1 MMDLDPEA
9 RRILELTREARTP
22 SARDKARVD
31 RLVGAALALGSAT
44 SHAASGGAATKVV
57 GTAAAIK
64 WTGIALLAIGGAG
77 YVGWKAAH
85 RSPPP
90 APVVAVAPA
99 AVPPEAPA
107 PIGQTMAAAEPEP
120 AAPAALEP
128 SEEPSSLRA
137 GAAPRSSHAKAAE
150 GTLPEELDLLHD
162 AQAKWRAGNAAAAL
176 SLLSE
181 HRKRFPRSQLA
192 SERDA
197 LTVLSLCA
205 TNRTAEAR
213 KLARR
218 FLQTAQRSPLRTSV
232 EESCGGR

>member
-9 RRILELTREARTP
+9 RRILELTRDARTP
-22 SARDKARVD
+22 SVRDKARVD
-31 RLVGAALALGSAT
+31 RLLGAALALGSAT

-57 GTAAAIK
+57 GTATAIK
-64 WTGIALLAIGGAG
+64 WAGIALLAIGGTG
-77 YVGWKAAH
+77 YVGWRVSH
-85 RSPPP
+85 RAPPP
-90 APVVAVAPA
+90 SPVVAVEPA
-99 AVPPEAPA
+99 AAASEAPA
-107 PIGQTMAAAEPEP
+107 PIGTGVAAAEP
-120 AAPAALEP
+120 AAPAE
-128 SEEPSSLRA
+128 SREESGSLRA
-137 GAAPRSSHAKAAE
+137 GTTPRSSRAKASE

-162 AQAKWRAGNAAAAL
+162 AQSKWRAGNAAAAL

-197 LTVLSLCA
+197 LTVLCLCA
-205 TNRTAEAR
+205 TNRAAEAR

-218 FLQTAQRSPLRTSV
+218 FLQAAQRSPLRTSV

>member
-1 MMDLDPEA
+1 MDLDPEA

-31 RLVGAALALGSAT
+31 RLLGAALALGSAT

-64 WTGIALLAIGGAG
+64 WAGIALLAIGGAG
-77 YVGWKAAH
+77 YVGWKASH
-85 RSPPP
+85 RTPPP
-90 APVVAVAPA
+90 SPVVAVAPA
-99 AVPPEAPA
+99 VVPPEAPA
-107 PIGQTMAAAEPEP
+107 PIGQGTAI
-120 AAPAALEP
+120 AAPMEP
-128 SEEPSSLRA
+128 GEEPSALRA
-137 GAAPRSSHAKAAE
+137 GAAPRSSHGKAAE

-162 AQAKWRAGNAAAAL
+162 AQSKWRAGNAAAAL

-213 KLARR
+213 RLARR

>member
-22 SARDKARVD
+22 SARDRARVD
-31 RLVGAALALGSAT
+31 RLLGAALALGSAT
-44 SHAASGGAATKVV
+44 AHAASGGAATKVV

-64 WTGIALLAIGGAG
+64 WTGIALLAIGSAG
-77 YVGWKAAH
+77 YVGWRVSH
-85 RSPPP
+85 RAPPP
-90 APVVAVAPA
+90 SQVVAVAPA
-99 AVPPEAPA
+99 AAPPEAPA
-107 PIGQTMAAAEPEP
+107 PIGAGVAAGEPDPAATAEPR
-120 AAPAALEP
+120 
-128 SEEPSSLRA
+128 EEAGSLRG
-137 GAAPRSSHAKAAE
+137 GAAPHSSRAKGSEA
-150 GTLPEELDLLHD
+150 TLPEELDLLHD
-162 AQAKWRAGNAAAAL
+162 AQSKWRAGNAAAAL

-205 TNRTAEAR
+205 TNRAAEAR

-218 FLQTAQRSPLRTSV
+218 FLQAAQRSPLRTSV

>member
-9 RRILELTREARTP
+9 RRLLELTREARTP
-22 SARDKARVD
+22 SAQDKARVD
-31 RLVGAALALGSAT
+31 RLLGAALALGSAT
-44 SHAASGGAATKVV
+44 AHAASGSAATKVV

-64 WTGIALLAIGGAG
+64 WAGIALLAIGGAG
-77 YVGWKAAH
+77 YVGWRATH
-85 RSPPP
+85 RTPPP
-90 APVVAVAPA
+90 APMAVVAPA
-99 AVPPEAPA
+99 VTAPEPPAPA
-107 PIGQTMAAAEPEP
+107 TRAGPAAAEPE
-120 AAPAALEP
+120 AAAEP
-128 SEEPSSLRA
+128 QALRA
-137 GAAPRSSHAKAAE
+137 ASPAHASRTKASE
-150 GTLPEELDLLHD
+150 TTLPEELDLLHD
-162 AQAKWRAGNAAAAL
+162 AQSKWRAGNAAAAL

-205 TNRTAEAR
+205 TNRAAEAR
-213 KLARR
+213 KLGRR